1 MNNIKKSGIVTLL
14 GILLIGGVGTVIS
27 LSLLLQGMTSSQ
39 TGYTIE
45 QMHQA
50 NALVNACAE
59 EALERIREEIPFSGT
74 ESITLNTGNCEY
86 TVVHGGG
93 DNRTIT
99 ALGNVENM
107 SRKIIITL
115 DKIDPQ
121 INVTSWEEVNDF

>member
-1 MNNIKKSGIVTLL
+1 MKKQLGIVTLL
-14 GILLIGGVGTVIS
+14 GVLMIGAIGTVIG

-59 EALERIREEIPFSGT
+59 EALEHVREEIPFSGT
-74 ESITLNTGNCEY
+74 ENIDLDTGSCSY
-86 TVVHGGG
+86 TVMHGGG
-93 DNRTIT
+93 DQRTIMAIST
-99 ALGNVENM
+99 VENI
-107 SRKIIITL
+107 SNKIVITL

-121 INVTSWEEVNDF
+121 INLTSWEEVSDF